1 MELTGKV
8 VTGAKQG
15 SLFTQLDW
23 VMKQC
28 AEKLGFIPFPGTL
41 NLEIVAD
48 DLGLMTNLKNE
59 KGIELLPP
67 DPNFCIATVLP
78 IHIGGYEGAVVVPAE
93 GVNIHKEKIVEIISS
108 EKLRSALNIEDG
120 DLVTIRF
127 EKPLVA

>member
-8 VTGAKQG
+8 VTGAKQA
-15 SLFTQLDW
+15 SLYTQLDW

-48 DLGLMTNLKNE
+48 DFGLMTDLKNE
-59 KGIELLPP
+59 KGVELLPP
-67 DPNFCIATVLP
+67 DPKFCIATVLP
-78 IHIGGYEGAVVVPAE
+78 IYIGDYEGAVVVPAE
-93 GVNIHKEKIVEIISS
+93 GVNIQNEKIVEIISGK
-108 EKLRSALNIEDG
+108 KLRSALDIEDG

-127 EKPLVA
+127 EKPVVA

>member
-8 VTGAKQG
+8 VTGAKQA

-41 NLEIVAD
+41 NLEIIAD
-48 DLGLMTNLKNE
+48 DLGLISELKNE
-59 KGIELLPP
+59 IGVELLPP
-67 DPNFCIATVLP
+67 EPQFCIATVLP
-78 IHIGGYEGAVVVPAE
+78 IHIGGYEGAVVIPAE
-93 GVNIHKEKIVEIISS
+93 GVKIHNEKIVEIISG
-108 EKLRSALNIEDG
+108 EKLRTALNLQDG

>member
-8 VTGAKQG
+8 VTGAKQA

-28 AEKLGFIPFPGTL
+28 GEKLGFIPFPGTL

-48 DLGLMTNLKNE
+48 DLGLMNALKKE
-59 KGIELLPP
+59 KGLELLPP

-78 IHIGGYEGAVVVPAE
+78 IHIGSYEGAIVVPAE
-93 GVNIHKEKIVEIISS
+93 GENIHNEKIVEIISG

-127 EKPLVA
+127 

>member
-1 MELTGKV
+1 MELTGRL
-8 VTGAKQG
+8 VTGAKQA

-28 AEKLGFIPFPGTL
+28 VEKLGFIPYPGTL

-48 DLGLMTNLKNE
+48 DLGLLPELKNE
-59 KGIELLPP
+59 KGVELLPP
-67 DPNFCIATVLP
+67 DQNFCVATVWP
-78 IHIGGYEGAVVVPAE
+78 IHIGGYEGAVVVPAKS
-93 GVNIHKEKIVEIISS
+93 VNIHNEKIVEIISG
-108 EKLRSALNIEDG
+108 EKLRNVLNIEDG

>member
-1 MELTGKV
+1 MQLTGKL
-8 VTGAKQG
+8 VTGAKQA

-28 AEKLGFIPFPGTL
+28 AEKLGFEPYPGTL

-48 DLGLMTNLKNE
+48 DLGLLLQLKHQ
-59 KGIELLPP
+59 KGVELLPP

-78 IHIGGYEGAVVVPAE
+78 IHIGDYEGAVVVPAE
-93 GVNIHKEKIVEIISS
+93 EVSIHNENIIEIISG
-108 EKLRSALNIEDG
+108 EKLRGALNIEDG

-127 EKPLVA
+127 EKSLVA

>member
-8 VTGAKQG
+8 VTGAKQA

-23 VMKQC
+23 VMEQC

-48 DLGLMTNLKNE
+48 DLGLLPELKSE
-59 KGIELLPP
+59 KGVELIPP
-67 DPNFCIATVLP
+67 NPNFCIATVLP

-93 GVNIHKEKIVEIISS
+93 GVNIHNEKIVEIISG
-108 EKLRSALNIEDG
+108 EKLRSVLNIEDG
-120 DLVTIRF
+120 DSVTIRF